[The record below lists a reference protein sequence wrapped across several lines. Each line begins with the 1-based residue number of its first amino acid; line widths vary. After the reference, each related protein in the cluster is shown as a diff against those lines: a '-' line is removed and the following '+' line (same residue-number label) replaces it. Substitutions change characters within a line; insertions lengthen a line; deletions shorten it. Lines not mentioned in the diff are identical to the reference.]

1 MSKNSNIEETISK
14 VTYNMIVEK
23 DTYKGNQKNKSNQEK
38 PENEDYFKI
47 IDNLFIVVD
56 GITREKYHLKDK
68 SIAREVSEAFVENF
82 ARECLANYCIS
93 SNSNDIYKLLVNSFK
108 KANERIYY
116 INQEY
121 ISKYK
126 ENNLKFFEKPGC
138 VGVVALVHNNNLYYG
153 YFGDCTLFLIRNN
166 IRIILGE
173 KQTKCSHKFFNGKIN
188 REKLESNYVNHNK
201 KYGYCVAN
209 GDDEAFEY
217 FKVGHIALEEDD
229 VIILSSDGL
238 TNYLLNVDSSDFA
251 SESVSNIF
259 INSLNF
265 EGEINKSRNKEYD
278 EFVSRF
284 KKDMSFEENL
294 NMHRLINEHANKY
307 DIKLDDRTLIKI
319 KIIL

>member
-1 MSKNSNIEETISK
+1 MNT
-14 VTYNMIVEK
+14 
-23 DTYKGNQKNKSNQEK
+23 
-38 PENEDYFKI
+38 
-47 IDNLFIVVD
+47 
-56 GITREKYHLKDK
+56 KY
-68 SIAREVSEAFVENF
+68 I
-82 ARECLANYCIS
+82 
-93 SNSNDIYKLLVNSFK
+93 SNDIYKMVNEMRQLVLLYGKNCFIATAVGEIENGLREYA
-108 KANERIYY
+108 KAAVI
-116 INQEY
+116 
-121 ISKYK
+121 
-126 ENNLKFFEKPGC
+126 
-138 VGVVALVHNNNLYYG
+138 VAKHDIPPIV
-153 YFGDCTLFLIRNN
+153 
-166 IRIILGE
+166 E
-173 KQTKCSHKFFNGKIN
+173 
-188 REKLESNYVNHNK
+188 

-238 TNYLLNVDSSDFA
+238 TNYLLNVDSSDFV